1 MNNKTAILIGG
12 VIPESMF
19 QEIMD
24 MGSDVDYAANKFQLS
39 FIDGL
44 SKSYEKVIVI
54 SAPLI
59 SSFPKA
65 NTICF
70 RKKRIRYLPNVDII
84 ITGYVNL
91 PIIKMASKCARIFGC
106 LSLVEKEADLLIYS
120 PHSPFL
126 VASYPYL
133 RRLTNNS
140 LIIPDL
146 PEFMASKTS
155 KLYLLA
161 KKIDHAIIDF
171 CLKRINSYILFSSLM
186 SEKVKINGKPCMVME
201 GIYKNEELENDAHIN
216 TGEKIIL
223 YTGRADER
231 YGIRLLLD
239 AFAEITDPDFR
250 LYIRGDGSV
259 IEEVNRRS
267 VKDKRIKHIGKLSS
281 KDLKRLQQQASV
293 LFNPVS
299 SKEEFTKYFFPSKT
313 MEYLASG
320 TPTVMSRLKCM
331 PKEYESYVFYY
342 DEDTP
347 KAIKDKIIEVCSLSD
362 EQRKEYG
369 IKARQFILKE
379 KNADI
384 QAARVKAFME
394 SL

>member
-1 MNNKTAILIGG
+1 MNNKTAILVGG

-19 QEIMD
+19 PEIME

-59 SSFPKA
+59 TSYPKA

-70 RKKRIRYLPNVDII
+70 RKKKILYLPNVEII
-84 ITGYVNL
+84 ITGYINL

-106 LSLVEKEADLLIYS
+106 LRTVDKEADLLIYS

-126 VASYPYL
+126 VASYPFL
-133 RRLTNNS
+133 RILKNNS

-155 KLYLLA
+155 KMYLLA
-161 KKIDHAIIDF
+161 KRIDHAIIDF
-171 CLKRINSYILFSSLM
+171 CLKRVNSFILFSSLM
-186 SEKVKINGKPCMVME
+186 SEKVQINGKPCMVME
-201 GIYKNEELENDAHIN
+201 GIYKNEALEMDADVN
-216 TGEKIIL
+216 SREKIIL

-239 AFAEITDPDFR
+239 AFAEITDPDYR
-250 LYIRGDGSV
+250 LYIRGDGSM
-259 IEEVNRRS
+259 IEEVNLRS
-267 VKDKRIKHIGKLSS
+267 IEDKRIKHIGKLSS
-281 KDLKRLQQQASV
+281 NELKRLQQQASV
-293 LFNPVS
+293 LVNPVS

-331 PKEYESYVFYY
+331 PKEYEPYVFYY

-347 KAIKDKIIEVCSLSD
+347 KAIRDKIIEVCSLSD
-362 EQRKEYG
+362 EKRKDIG
-369 IKARQFILKE
+369 QKARQFILKE

-394 SL
+394 NI